1 MLQSFAILY
10 LNVSIIFKLMSTN
23 VAALKLEL
31 DRLCFSLTAEVED
44 FANPIEPSSVGG
56 AKIAAEI
63 VKVVRTH
70 PFESLA
76 HQ

>member
-1 MLQSFAILY
+1 MSLLLSWTWIAFFSHSF
-10 LNVSIIFKLMSTN
+10 
-23 VAALKLEL
+23 
-31 DRLCFSLTAEVED
+31 TAEVED
-44 FANPIEPSSVGG
+44 FANPIEPSSLGG

-76 HQ
+76 QP

>member
-1 MLQSFAILY
+1 MF
-10 LNVSIIFKLMSTN
+10 NLMSLVSWTWIAF
-23 VAALKLEL
+23 VSHS
-31 DRLCFSLTAEVED
+31 FTGEVED
-44 FANPIEPSSVGG
+44 FANPIEPSSLGG

-76 HQ
+76 QQ